1 MPKVSANGI
10 EVAYEE
16 RGAGDPLL
24 LVPGLGMQLVAWP
37 DGFLDALAAE
47 GFRVIVMDNRD
58 AGLSTSFDAH
68 AAPRVMRVLRDVLLK
83 RPLDLPYTIWDMAAD
98 AAGLLEAL
106 AIPRAHVIGISLG
119 GMIAQAMAIA
129 HGARLRS
136 LTSIMSHSGGS
147 LVTGRPVAM
156 LNLLRS
162 PGHTREEFVR
172 AQLRFFRAC
181 GSTGFRR
188 DDVDLARRV
197 ALQFDRA
204 HDLRGIARQMGAAM
218 ALGDLRPA
226 LAAVKVPTLV
236 LHGDADG
243 IFRPTFGR
251 QTAAAIPGARFH
263 LIPGWGHDLAEGVW
277 PHVLGP
283 LTTHL
288 KAA

>member
-16 RGAGDPLL
+16 RGSGDPLL

-37 DGFLDALAAE
+37 DGFLDALAAR
-47 GFRVIVMDNRD
+47 GFRVIVFDNRD
-58 AGLSTSFDAH
+58 TGLTTHFDA
-68 AAPRVMRVLRDVLLK
+68 AGTPRVMHVLRDVFLG
-83 RPLDLPYTIWDMAAD
+83 RPVALPYTVFDMAAD

-119 GMIAQAMAIA
+119 GMIAQAMAIT
-129 HGARLRS
+129 HGARLKS

-162 PGHTREEFVR
+162 PGRTREDFVR

-181 GSTGFRR
+181 GSTGFVR
-188 DDVDLARRV
+188 DDEDLARRV
-197 ALQFDRA
+197 ALQFDRSNN
-204 HDLRGIARQMGAAM
+204 LKGIARQLGAAM
-218 ALGDLRPA
+218 ALGDIRPSLR
-226 LAAVKVPTLV
+226 AVRVPTLV

-243 IFRPTFGR
+243 IFRPTYGR

-277 PHVLGP
+277 PQVIDQ
-283 LTTHL
+283 LTSHL
-288 KAA
+288 RAA